1 MGAPLTRPRAPLSSL
16 APKSIGRRERTE
28 RPRGTRLRVGPTLPR
43 ATPPSERSPT
53 ADEGTALELPHRKP
67 ARHDVKQDPPQAPRA
82 PRGPADPQYMKYA
95 GAGLQFALTF
105 LACGALGWWLD
116 GKLGTEPWLMIV
128 GILAGA
134 AGAMYSLV
142 ARLGGGAKRP

>member
-1 MGAPLTRPRAPLSSL
+1 MPAVGA
-16 APKSIGRRERTE
+16 RR
-28 RPRGTRLRVGPTLPR
+28 V
-43 ATPPSERSPT
+43 
-53 ADEGTALELPHRKP
+53 
-67 ARHDVKQDPPQAPRA
+67 HDVDHDSPQAPRA

-116 GKLGTEPWLMIV
+116 GKLGTEPWLMIG

-134 AGAMYSLV
+134 AGAMYSLI
-142 ARLGGGAKRP
+142 ARLGGGPRASKGPRMR